1 MTEHASTSK
10 GVLYVVCCAALA
22 AQRIQDFIV
31 LAQAARWEVCVIA
44 TPQATKFIDA
54 PFLEKL
60 TGHPVRTDYK
70 RPEEP
75 DVLPRA
81 DAIVV
86 YPATVNTLNKWA
98 LCITDTLAVG
108 ILCEYMGLHMPI
120 VAVPYVRTDSGLD
133 SHPAFS
139 KSLDFLRECGVHV
152 LYEPEKYPPRNDVP
166 WNVVLDEVWKIMRE
180 HAPEREPGTARQSEG

>member
-1 MTEHASTSK
+1 MSEDKTSSR
-10 GVLYVVCCAALA
+10 GVLYVVCCAALS
-22 AQRIQDFIV
+22 AQRIQDFV
-31 LAQAARWEVCVIA
+31 ALAQAEGWNVCVIA
-44 TPQATKFIDA
+44 TPHATKFIDA
-54 PFLEKL
+54 PLLGQL
-60 TGHPVRTDYK
+60 TGYSVRSDYK

-86 YPATVNTLNKWA
+86 YPATVNTLNKWV
-98 LCITDTLAVG
+98 LGISDTLAVG

-133 SHPAFS
+133 NHPAFA
-139 KSLDFLRECGVHV
+139 KSLALLREWGVHV

-166 WNVVLDEVWKIMRE
+166 WNVVLDALHEVLRKPAE
-180 HAPEREPGTARQSEG
+180 ET